1 MARIESEYHY
11 PVMSQERED
20 DPTAISPTNFPNML
34 AGQEEL
40 EPEQGQEQE
49 KGQEKEK
56 EKGPAGVNFALAAK
70 QRPAVAPLPR
80 SYSSPVTGSGGART
94 LPSMKLQGHY
104 HPDHP

>member
-11 PVMSQERED
+11 PVMSQEREEER
-20 DPTAISPTNFPNML
+20 TAISPTNFPTMH

-40 EPEQGQEQE
+40 EPEQE
-49 KGQEKEK
+49 KGQGQ

-80 SYSSPVTGSGGART
+80 SYSSPVTGSGEDWRSRSRRRHRDEKT
-94 LPSMKLQGHY
+94 S
-104 HPDHP
+104 